1 MKTVFEKISH
11 KKFSVSELVDME
23 LKIINVLDYK
33 LNSWTFFDLITLKLS
48 QYAFQEESTKRPV
61 LGELFIKNSPI
72 KTKVENKED
81 QIKKL
86 EQICSYLGKFALYDY
101 DFYC

>member
-1 MKTVFEKISH
+1 
-11 KKFSVSELVDME
+11 ME

-48 QYAFQEESTKRPV
+48 QYAFQEESIKRPV

-86 EQICSYLGKFALYDY
+86 EQIVINIEDTKNSFNKMTENFASAIGASIESIKN
-101 DFYC
+101 FIE